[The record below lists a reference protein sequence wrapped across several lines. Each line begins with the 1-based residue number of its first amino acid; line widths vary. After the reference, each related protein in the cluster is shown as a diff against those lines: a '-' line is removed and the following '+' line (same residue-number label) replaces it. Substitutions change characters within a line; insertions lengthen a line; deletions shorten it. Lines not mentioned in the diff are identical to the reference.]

1 MIVPTDVLDAW
12 LPQVLRDDKKD
23 NRPQPL
29 QPLPNHLALPRPL
42 SLHNQQGQNL
52 VSPVTVCVF
61 STSNKDRRTQKTV
74 VPLFDGG
81 GF

>member
-1 MIVPTDVLDAW
+1 MIVPTDFLDAW
-12 LPQVLRDDKKD
+12 VLQVLRDDKKD

-42 SLHNQQGQNL
+42 SLHTHQGQNF
-52 VSPVTVCVF
+52 VSPVTVGVF
-61 STSNKDRRTQKTV
+61 STLNKDRRTQKTV
-74 VPLFDGG
+74 VPLHDGG